1 MSTSDPM
8 SERDDATSDATGARG
23 LAVVPAD
30 VESFRRELGGARLPR
45 HVAIIMDGNGRWAE
59 RRGHTRVL
67 GHRRGA
73 AAVRQ
78 VIRTASQL
86 GVEVLSLYAFSRENW
101 SRPPDE
107 VRALMSL
114 IRRYVRNE
122 VEEIHENRVRFNVI
136 GRFEE
141 LPAEVR
147 RDLGR
152 AMEKTRD
159 NDGMLLN
166 VALSYSGRVDILD
179 ACRALVARV
188 AAGDIDAD
196 ALAVDDIAALL
207 STGGMPDPDLL
218 IRTGGDLR
226 ISNFLLWQIAY
237 AELYFTDALWPDFS
251 NEHLFEAIRAF
262 VVRER
267 RFGRTSSQVQQPIPA
282 PREIPR
288 PDPGRPGAAAPK

>member
-1 MSTSDPM
+1 MSTSDRTPDPAHALPGTPV
-8 SERDDATSDATGARG
+8 SRDLADASGEI
-23 LAVVPAD
+23 
-30 VESFRRELGGARLPR
+30 ESFRRELGAARSPR
-45 HVAIIMDGNGRWAE
+45 HIAIIMDGNGRWAE

-107 VRALMSL
+107 VQALMTL

-136 GRFEE
+136 GRFQE

-152 AMEKTRD
+152 AMDKTRD

-179 ACRALVARV
+179 AFRTLAARAASGSLDP
-188 AAGDIDAD
+188 G
-196 ALAVDDIAALL
+196 AVSLDDIAAAL

-226 ISNFLLWQIAY
+226 VSNFLLWQIAY
-237 AELYFTDALWPDFS
+237 AELYFTDVLWPDFS
-251 NEHLFEAIRAF
+251 NQHLFEAIRAF
-262 VVRER
+262 VQRER
-267 RFGRTSSQVQQPIPA
+267 RFGRTSSQVQRA
-282 PREIPR
+282 AAVPREIQR
-288 PDPGRPGAAAPK
+288 ADPGRSGAPAPK

>member
-1 MSTSDPM
+1 M
-8 SERDDATSDATGARG
+8 SESDSGPFGPKRTERG
-23 LAVVPAD
+23 PASSEAAGEAAAVAA
-30 VESFRRELGGARLPR
+30 FRAELGSARMPR
-45 HVAIIMDGNGRWAE
+45 HIAVIMDGNGRWAE

-73 AAVRQ
+73 AAVRR
-78 VIRTASQL
+78 VIRTSSRL

-107 VRALMSL
+107 VRALMTL

-122 VEEIHENRVRFNVI
+122 VDEIHENRVRFNVI
-136 GRFEE
+136 GRFDE
-141 LPAEVR
+141 LPSEVR
-147 RDLGR
+147 RDLAR
-152 AMEKTRD
+152 AMEQTKA

-179 ACRALVARV
+179 AAKKL
-188 AAGDIDAD
+188 AAAAASGSLDP
-196 ALAVDDIAALL
+196 AALTVEQFASAL

-237 AELYFTDALWPDFS
+237 AELYFTDVLWPDFS
-251 NEHLFEAIRAF
+251 NQHLFEAIRAF
-262 VVRER
+262 VRRER
-267 RFGRTSSQVQQPIPA
+267 RFGKTSTQVRDDSRSMTGPPSRA
-282 PREIPR
+282 RVVGH
-288 PDPGRPGAAAPK
+288 D

>member
-1 MSTSDPM
+1 MSTTDTTPDTDAVPSRAVSFRISSD
-8 SERDDATSDATGARG
+8 EEAE
-23 LAVVPAD
+23 
-30 VESFRRELGGARLPR
+30 VESFRAELGAAPLPR

-73 AAVRQ
+73 AAVRR
-78 VIRTASQL
+78 VIRSASQL

-122 VEEIHENRVRFNVI
+122 VEEIHERRVRFNVI
-136 GRFEE
+136 GRFQE

-152 AMEKTRD
+152 AMEKTRS

-188 AAGDIDAD
+188 AAGGLDPAE
-196 ALAVDDIAALL
+196 LSVDDIAGAL
-207 STGGMPDPDLL
+207 STSGMPDPDLL

-226 ISNFLLWQIAY
+226 VSNFLLWQIAY
-237 AELYFTDALWPDFS
+237 AELYFSDVLWPDFS
-251 NEHLFEAIRAF
+251 NHHFFDAIRAF
-262 VVRER
+262 VQRER
-267 RFGRTSSQVQQPIPA
+267 RFGRTSSQVQQAVSA
-282 PREIPR
+282 PR
-288 PDPGRPGAAAPK
+288 DVKTGALAPK